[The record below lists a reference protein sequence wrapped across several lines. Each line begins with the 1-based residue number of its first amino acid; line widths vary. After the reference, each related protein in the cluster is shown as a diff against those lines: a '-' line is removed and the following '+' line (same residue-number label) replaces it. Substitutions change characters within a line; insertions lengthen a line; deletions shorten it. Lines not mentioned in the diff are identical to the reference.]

1 MAQFL
6 VKVADEQGHLRQQV
20 EHGYSEAEV
29 HDRFTQQGYL
39 VYWVKPRTL
48 LSTGGGQF
56 GRRGRLRQSTFLI
69 FNQQFLTLI
78 KAGLP
83 ILTALD
89 LLIKRQRDKA
99 LLQLLEN
106 VRERVRGGELLS
118 DAFAAQQ
125 VFPKMYTTTLLAG
138 EKSGNMEEVLG
149 RYISY
154 QRMVQT
160 FRKKLLVSL
169 VYPALL
175 VSVVTLMLIFL
186 ITYVVPKFADLFNN
200 LGAQLPAITVFM
212 LSLGLNAQKYAWV
225 VLLVGAAAIFLLWRW
240 KHSDQGAQRIDRFL
254 LSLPLIGEI
263 RLKYQVA
270 NFSRILG
277 TLLQGGLPLVPAM
290 ETAGESMSSR
300 QMLNGVTA
308 AAERV
313 KEGQSLAHSLE
324 AQKLFPDLAVE
335 MLEVGESTGALPAML
350 ASVAEFYEED
360 VQTAL
365 SAAMALIEPMILII
379 MAVFVGGILISL
391 YMPIFTLGTGDRS
404 RRTGTRARYR
414 AALSLRIR
422 RSERFPVAPRSV
434 REDPCAPDVPL

>member
-1 MAQFL
+1 MAEFL

-20 EHGYSEAEV
+20 EQGYSEAEV
-29 HDRFTQQGYL
+29 HDRFAQQGYL

-48 LSTGGGQF
+48 LTPGGMRF
-56 GRRGRLRQSTFLI
+56 GRRGKLKQAQFLI

-89 LLIKRQRDKA
+89 LLIKRQRDKF
-99 LLQLLEN
+99 LLNSLEN
-106 VRERVRGGELLS
+106 VRERVKGGESLS
-118 DAFAAQQ
+118 DAFGSLRT
-125 VFPKMYTTTLLAG
+125 FPKMYTTTLMAG
-138 EKSGNMEEVLG
+138 EKSGSMEEVLG
-149 RYISY
+149 RYIAY
-154 QRMVQT
+154 QRLVQT

-175 VSVVTLMLIFL
+175 VSVVTVMLIFL

-200 LGAQLPAITVFM
+200 LGAQLPAVTVFM
-212 LSLGLNAQKYAWV
+212 LAVGLNAQKYGWVAILVLVVGGFLAWH
-225 VLLVGAAAIFLLWRW
+225 W
-240 KHSDQGAQRIDRFL
+240 KHTDRGAEQIDRFL
-254 LSLPLIGEI
+254 LWLPLVGEI

-270 NFSRILG
+270 NFSRILA

-290 ETAGESMSSR
+290 ETAGASMTSR
-300 QMLNGVTA
+300 QMVNGVIK

-313 KEGQSLAHSLE
+313 REGQGLAKSLE
-324 AQKLFPDLAVE
+324 TQKLFPDLAVE

-350 ASVAEFYEED
+350 GSVAEFYEED

-365 SAAMALIEPMILII
+365 GAAMALIEPLILVI

-391 YMPIFTLGTGDRS
+391 YLPIFTLGAG
-404 RRTGTRARYR
+404 
-414 AALSLRIR
+414 IH
-422 RSERFPVAPRSV
+422 
-434 REDPCAPDVPL
+434 

>member
-6 VKVADEQGHLRQQV
+6 VKVADEQGNLRQQV
-20 EHGYSEAEV
+20 EHGYSEAEI

-48 LSTGGGQF
+48 LSRQGASGGK
-56 GRRGRLRQSTFLI
+56 LRQSIFLI

-83 ILTALD
+83 ILTSLD
-89 LLIKRQRDKA
+89 LLIKRQRDKS
-99 LLQLLEN
+99 LHQLLEN
-106 VRERVRGGELLS
+106 VRDRVKGGELLS
-118 DAFAAQQ
+118 DSFAAQR
-125 VFPKMYTTTLLAG
+125 VFPKMYTTTLMAG

-149 RYISY
+149 RYIAY

-175 VSVVTLMLIFL
+175 VSVVTVMLIFL

-200 LGAQLPAITVFM
+200 LGADLPAITVFM
-212 LSLGLNAQKYAWV
+212 LSVGLYAQKYGWIILV
-225 VLLVGAAAIFLLWRW
+225 VLAVAVALLLRW
-240 KHSDQGAQRIDRFL
+240 KRSDRGAETIDRFL
-254 LSLPLIGEI
+254 MSLPMIGEI

-270 NFSRILG
+270 NFSRILA

-290 ETAGESMSSR
+290 ETAGESLSSR
-300 QMLNGVTA
+300 QMLLGVTA

-313 KEGQSLAHSLE
+313 REGQSLAHSLE
-324 AQKLFPDLAVE
+324 TQKLFPDLAVE

-350 ASVAEFYEED
+350 SSVAEFYEED

-365 SAAMALIEPMILII
+365 GAAMALIEPMILII

-391 YMPIFTLGTGDRS
+391 YMPIFTLG
-404 RRTGTRARYR
+404 AN
-414 AALSLRIR
+414 
-422 RSERFPVAPRSV
+422 VH
-434 REDPCAPDVPL
+434 

>member
-1 MAQFL
+1 MPQFL

-20 EHGYSEAEV
+20 EHGYSEAEI
-29 HDRFTQQGYL
+29 HERFTQQGYL
-39 VYWVKPRTL
+39 VYWVKPRTI

-56 GRRGRLRQSTFLI
+56 GQRGKLRQSTFLI

-89 LLIKRQRDKA
+89 LLIKRQRDKS

-106 VRERVRGGELLS
+106 VRERVKGGELLS

-125 VFPKMYTTTLLAG
+125 VFPKMYTTTLMAG
-138 EKSGNMEEVLG
+138 EKSGSMEEVLS
-149 RYISY
+149 RYIMY

-175 VSVVTLMLIFL
+175 VSAVTVMLIFL
-186 ITYVVPKFADLFNN
+186 ITYVVPKFADLFNS
-200 LGAQLPAITVFM
+200 LDAQLPAITVLM
-212 LSLGLNAQKYAWV
+212 LSLGLNAQKYGWIVAL
-225 VLLVGAAAIFLLWRW
+225 VLGAAGVLLWRW
-240 KHSDQGAQRIDRFL
+240 KQSDRGAERVDRFL
-254 LSLPLIGEI
+254 LSLPLVGEI

-270 NFSRILG
+270 NFSRVLA

-290 ETAGESMSSR
+290 ETAGASMSSR

-313 KEGQSLAHSLE
+313 REGQSLAHAME
-324 AQKLFPDLAVE
+324 TQKLFPDLAVE

-350 ASVAEFYEED
+350 GSVAEFYEED

-391 YMPIFTLGTGDRS
+391 YMPIFTLG
-404 RRTGTRARYR
+404 AN
-414 AALSLRIR
+414 IH
-422 RSERFPVAPRSV
+422 
-434 REDPCAPDVPL
+434 